1 MMFVKYLAQCII
13 NKFYILTAVI
23 IINITVLSLNT
34 GIKRGIEW
42 SGGYE
47 TALMSLKRSLKGSCP
62 ILSLTQML
70 NS

>member
-23 IINITVLSLNT
+23 IINITVLSLN
-34 GIKRGIEW
+34 IKRGIEW